1 MVSSLHTRAD
11 YQSRRS
17 TRASSSKDVDADPDF
32 KALTPRQQ
40 RQIDRVFDRATRTAK
55 APPRKKRR
63 LTPSDAGGFEDDG
76 EGGFMDAGGFDPDDG
91 GGGGFVSDE
100 GDGGFM
106 PDEGGEG
113 GFMPDEESGGES
125 SKKNTEPVLPEDGE
139 PRRIPIRKLPAI
151 LSSLNLPSDED
162 VLAVFRA
169 SASGWTEPN
178 RYASKEEE
186 EENRLM
192 SGGVELKDFRAVC
205 AALMGPDEA
214 GSNDDEDAEEED
226 VYKGGGDES
235 DLSEITEDEY
245 EDLEEPAPK
254 KTKGKGGGRG
264 KKRVELED
272 NGKIKLNARQR
283 EVVNDLWGMMKP
295 EAEQQKRG
303 GHILGRDEV
312 RRKVRDLGEMW
323 TENEVS
329 YSPQTIMGTDG
340 RLLKWSLSFL
350 PRYRVE
356 G

>member
-1 MVSSLHTRAD
+1 
-11 YQSRRS
+11 
-17 TRASSSKDVDADPDF
+17 
-32 KALTPRQQ
+32 
-40 RQIDRVFDRATRTAK
+40 
-55 APPRKKRR
+55 
-63 LTPSDAGGFEDDG
+63 LTPSDAGGFEDDGEG

-100 GDGGFM
+100 GDGGFL
-106 PDEGGEG
+106 PDEAGG
-113 GFMPDEESGGES
+113 GFMPDEQEESG
-125 SKKNTEPVLPEDGE
+125 SKNETTNTAPPEDGE
-139 PRRIPIRKLPAI
+139 PRRIPLRKLPAI

-205 AALMGPDEA
+205 AALMGPDDHSG
-214 GSNDDEDAEEED
+214 GSDEEEGD

-235 DLSEITEDEY
+235 SLSEITEDEY
-245 EDLEEPAPK
+245 EDPEEPVPK
-254 KTKGKGGGRG
+254 KGKGRGGGRG

-295 EAEQQKRG
+295 EEEQHKRG

-323 TENEVS
+323 TEDEVC
-329 YSPQTIMGTDG
+329 YSP
-340 RLLKWSLSFL
+340 
-350 PRYRVE
+350 E
-356 G
+356 

>member
-1 MVSSLHTRAD
+1 
-11 YQSRRS
+11 
-17 TRASSSKDVDADPDF
+17 
-32 KALTPRQQ
+32 
-40 RQIDRVFDRATRTAK
+40 
-55 APPRKKRR
+55 
-63 LTPSDAGGFEDDG
+63 LTPSDAGGFED

-91 GGGGFVSDE
+91 GGGFVSDE

-106 PDEGGEG
+106 QDGEEG
-113 GFMPDEESGGES
+113 GFLPDEEGGSPKE
-125 SKKNTEPVLPEDGE
+125 TTLEDGE
-139 PRRIPIRKLPAI
+139 IRRIPLRKLPAI

-205 AALMGPDEA
+205 AALMGPDEV
-214 GSNDDEDAEEED
+214 GSNDDDEEED
-226 VYKGGGDES
+226 VYKGEGDES

-245 EDLEEPAPK
+245 EDPEEPVSK
-254 KTKGKGGGRG
+254 KSKGRGGRG

-283 EVVNDLWGMMKP
+283 EVVNDLWGMLKP
-295 EAEQQKRG
+295 EAEQHKRG

-323 TENEVS
+323 TEDEVC
-329 YSPQTIMGTDG
+329 Y
-340 RLLKWSLSFL
+340 
-350 PRYRVE
+350 
-356 G
+356 

>member
-1 MVSSLHTRAD
+1 MVSPLHIRAD
-11 YQSRRS
+11 RQSRRS

-63 LTPSDAGGFEDDG
+63 LIPSDAGGFEDDG

-100 GDGGFM
+100 G
-106 PDEGGEG
+106 GEG
-113 GFMPDEESGGES
+113 GFMPDEESGGGS
-125 SKKNTEPVLPEDGE
+125 SKKTTEPVLPEDGE
-139 PRRIPIRKLPAI
+139 VRRIPLRKLPAI

-214 GSNDDEDAEEED
+214 GSNDEDDAEEED
-226 VYKGGGDES
+226 VYQGGGDES

-245 EDLEEPAPK
+245 EDPEEPAPK
-254 KTKGKGGGRG
+254 KSKGKGGGRG

-283 EVVNDLWGMMKP
+283 EVVDDLWGMMKP
-295 EAEQQKRG
+295 EAEQHKRG

-323 TENEVS
+323 TEDEVR
-329 YSPQTIMGTDG
+329 YSLQLIMGTND
-340 RLLKWSLSFL
+340 RLLKWSLFSL
-350 PRYRVE
+350 PRSKAEV
-356 G
+356 

>member
-1 MVSSLHTRAD
+1 LS
-11 YQSRRS
+11 
-17 TRASSSKDVDADPDF
+17 
-32 KALTPRQQ
+32 
-40 RQIDRVFDRATRTAK
+40 
-55 APPRKKRR
+55 
-63 LTPSDAGGFEDDG
+63 PSDAGGFEDDGEG
-76 EGGFMDAGGFDPDDG
+76 EGGFMDAGGFDPDDA

-100 GDGGFM
+100 GDGGFL
-106 PDEGGEG
+106 PEGGEG
-113 GFMPDEESGGES
+113 GFMPDGSQESEPAQPTTEE
-125 SKKNTEPVLPEDGE
+125 GE
-139 PRRIPIRKLPAI
+139 PRRIPLRKLPAI

-205 AALMGPDEA
+205 AALMGPDEV
-214 GSNDDEDAEEED
+214 GSNDDDDDDEGED
-226 VYKGGGDES
+226 VYKGGGHES

-245 EDLEEPAPK
+245 EDPEEPVPK
-254 KTKGKGGGRG
+254 KGKGRGGGRG

-295 EAEQQKRG
+295 EAEQHKRG

-323 TENEVS
+323 TEDEVCC
-329 YSPQTIMGTDG
+329 SPQ
-340 RLLKWSLSFL
+340 
-350 PRYRVE
+350 
-356 G
+356 

>member
-1 MVSSLHTRAD
+1 
-11 YQSRRS
+11 
-17 TRASSSKDVDADPDF
+17 
-32 KALTPRQQ
+32 
-40 RQIDRVFDRATRTAK
+40 
-55 APPRKKRR
+55 
-63 LTPSDAGGFEDDG
+63 
-76 EGGFMDAGGFDPDDG
+76 MDAGGFDPDDA
-91 GGGGFVSDE
+91 GGGGFISDE

-113 GFMPDEESGGES
+113 GFMPDEAGEEESPKDTTNIDPPG
-125 SKKNTEPVLPEDGE
+125 DGE
-139 PRRIPIRKLPAI
+139 PRRIPLRKLPAI

-205 AALMGPDEA
+205 AALMGPDDVA
-214 GSNDDEDAEEED
+214 SNEDEEEED

-245 EDLEEPAPK
+245 EDPEEPVPK
-254 KTKGKGGGRG
+254 KGKGKGGGRG

-295 EAEQQKRG
+295 EEEQHKRG

-323 TENEVS
+323 AEDEVS
-329 YSPQTIMGTDG
+329 LRQTFVGSKLMIDYGNGHSLFYAGTRQRPELR
-340 RLLKWSLSFL
+340 RLRRNHGQGWACMSAASVVQVSVAAIED
-350 PRYRVE
+350 PS
-356 G
+356 